1 MWTIVFLV
9 LLFTSDKRII
19 LATFLIAGIVQGV
32 ESYFDYKVKLGY
44 QEVLNKSSVNI
55 NGLLKQ
61 IVTQSIEDMSIYRT
75 ESENIDG

>member
-19 LATFLIAGIVQGV
+19 LATFLIAGIVQGI
-32 ESYFDYKVKLGY
+32 ESYFVYKVKLGS
-44 QEVLNKSSVNI
+44 QEVLNKSNVNI

-61 IVTQSIEDMSIYRT
+61 MVTQPIEDMSVYRT

>member
-1 MWTIVFLV
+1 MWTIVFLI

-19 LATFLIAGIVQGV
+19 LATFLIAGIVQGI

-44 QEVLNKSSVNI
+44 QEVLNKSSI
-55 NGLLKQ
+55 NTNNLLKQ
-61 IVTQSIEDMSIYRT
+61 MVTQPIEDMSIYRT